1 MSSQEIKKSEREL
14 FDFDVLLRNYFSLM
28 RVREKDFSQIEIIG
42 EFIKN
47 DMCLTS

>member
-1 MSSQEIKKSEREL
+1 MSSQEIKKSES
-14 FDFDVLLRNYFSLM
+14 NYFSLM
-28 RVREKDFSQIEIIG
+28 RIKEKDFSQIEIIG